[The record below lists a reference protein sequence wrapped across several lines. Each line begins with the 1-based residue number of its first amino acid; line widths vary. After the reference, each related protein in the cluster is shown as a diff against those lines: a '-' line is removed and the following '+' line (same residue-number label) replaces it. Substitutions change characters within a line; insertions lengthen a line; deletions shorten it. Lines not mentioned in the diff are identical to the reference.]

1 MEKENIKNMVLGS
14 LNKFYITNET
24 ESIIEAT
31 IEQNPKR
38 KVWHSERI
46 EAAQIA
52 SDFDELEELIENLRK
67 CGRTRF
73 HFIAD
78 YRHEECYFLASKMEP
93 EYDKE
98 YAERISQIVKNAIC
112 AQHML
117 DARAR
122 TLAYKVNT
130 LREELERAEEEFF
143 KYQNAL

>member
-1 MEKENIKNMVLGS
+1 MEKEKIKNMVLGS
-14 LNKFYITNET
+14 LNEFYITNET
-24 ESIIEAT
+24 ESIIETT
-31 IEQNPKR
+31 IEQNPR
-38 KVWHSERI
+38 IKVWHGERI

-78 YRHEECYFLASKMEP
+78 YRHEECYFLASKMEL

-98 YAERISQIVKNAIC
+98 YAERISQIVRNTIAKSNARLIREK
-112 AQHML
+112 A
-117 DARAR
+117 
-122 TLAYKVNT
+122 LACKVKS
-130 LREELERAEEEFF
+130 LKEKLERAEEELL

>member
-1 MEKENIKNMVLGS
+1 MGKEKIKNMVLNS
-14 LNKFYITNET
+14 LNEFYMVNET

-31 IEQNPKR
+31 IEQNPR
-38 KVWHSERI
+38 IKVWHGERI

-52 SDFDELEELIENLRK
+52 SDFDKLEELIENLRK

-78 YRHEECYFLASKMEP
+78 YRHEECYFLASKMEL

-98 YAERISQIVKNAIC
+98 YAERISQMVKNTIAKSNTRS
-112 AQHML
+112 M
-117 DARAR
+117 REK
-122 TLAYKVNT
+122 TLACKVKT
-130 LREELERAEEEFF
+130 LREKLERAEEELL